1 MQMYFWKLRM
11 PNEGSEEKVMPE
23 NQASVSDQI
32 AEGPRTRVIHI
43 LAKERA
49 DPKCGTA
56 WVAHALELDLVA
68 VDDGEWQ
75 AISKLATLIQMQ
87 IDFGVKN
94 KNEAHIPFPAPPEYF
109 AELPCSAATRETRGT
124 PLPEF
129 LKRLQEIKERCE
141 KASTGPWREDI
152 PWLLEQLAAR
162 VSQPVAPRSVMPMH
176 DQVNAPKVTNKS
188 FITGPHPSESRA
200 EPVAPPHAQQVP
212 EVPSNP
218 PVGDGA
224 IPISRTRPILGP
236 SSETPSGSSA
246 EPVAPL
252 PPNEIEH
259 LRRMVRLLCDD
270 GVNLEYCRD
279 LAKRTFQSPAAEPAG
294 TQPAQE
300 GWISVE
306 ERLPEMKEIYKGSP
320 LESPRLSVYNGRY
333 VTEGK
338 YQETFERRNPRWI
351 DYGGRVITV
360 THWQPLP
367 KPPRGASAGPA
378 KEGA

>member
-1 MQMYFWKLRM
+1 
-11 PNEGSEEKVMPE
+11 MPE

-94 KNEAHIPFPAPPEYF
+94 NNEAHIHFPAPPEYF

-124 PLPEF
+124 PHDAELMKWKRALHSLTPGGSEF
-129 LKRLQEIKERCE
+129 ANDPDACVNFVKNVRTSQHNYILKLKKENDELR
-141 KASTGPWREDI
+141 
-152 PWLLEQLAAR
+152 R
-162 VSQPVAPRSVMPMH
+162 VSQPVAP
-176 DQVNAPKVTNKS
+176 
-188 FITGPHPSESRA
+188 
-200 EPVAPPHAQQVP
+200 PP
-212 EVPSNP
+212 
-218 PVGDGA
+218 
-224 IPISRTRPILGP
+224 
-236 SSETPSGSSA
+236 
-246 EPVAPL
+246 

-279 LAKRTFQSPAAEPAG
+279 LAKRTFH
-294 TQPAQE
+294 
-300 GWISVE
+300 ISARKCLKQVLPTTIYLDIHIRVALL
-306 ERLPEMKEIYKGSP
+306 RLCNQLTI
-320 LESPRLSVYNGRY
+320 
-333 VTEGK
+333 
-338 YQETFERRNPRWI
+338 
-351 DYGGRVITV
+351 
-360 THWQPLP
+360 
-367 KPPRGASAGPA
+367 
-378 KEGA
+378 